1 MPSGRL
7 LEAAGN
13 RRPREMTATRV
24 GGHRIRLIVRLRFFG
39 VSTMQLW
46 CILLAAGQ
54 GSRLAPATGGVA
66 KQFLSVGGEPLYL
79 SSARTLAAV
88 PEMRGM
94 VVVLPREDFSSHA
107 AQLETLLAEQ
117 PLGIEVRTAPGGA
130 RRQDSVAHG
139 LAQVPASATHVLVHD
154 AARPFVSAQLTTRLL
169 DAWTGDCGGVIP
181 GLAPTDTIKECQ
193 GDRVVRTLDR
203 RRLMAVQTPQLFTA
217 AVLRRAHQWAHD
229 HAVEVTDDA
238 SLVEAM
244 GECVRVVPGEADN
257 HKITHPEDLAMLTP
271 PRPNRRHTIGFG
283 YDVHAYGGDRPMV
296 LGGMPIPGA
305 PAVRA
310 HSDGDVLLHA
320 LADAILGCLGA
331 GDIGEHFPD
340 TDPRWEAIPSSVL
353 LDQILERGR
362 QQDLVIDH
370 VDLTIIAQIPR
381 LAPHREA
388 IRANVAR
395 LLELSP
401 HQVNLKATTEEGLG
415 FTGRKE
421 GIKAV
426 AVVTGSMPC

>member
-1 MPSGRL
+1 
-7 LEAAGN
+7 
-13 RRPREMTATRV
+13 
-24 GGHRIRLIVRLRFFG
+24 
-39 VSTMQLW
+39 MQLW

-54 GSRLAPATGGVA
+54 GSRLAPVTGGVA
-66 KQFLSVGGEPLYL
+66 KQFLSVGGEPMYL
-79 SSARTLAAV
+79 ASARTLAAV
-88 PEMRGM
+88 PEIRGM

-139 LAQVPASATHVLVHD
+139 LAQIPASATHVLVHD

-193 GDRVVRTLDR
+193 GNRVVRTLDR

-426 AVVTGSMPC
+426 AVVTGSVPC

>member
-1 MPSGRL
+1 
-7 LEAAGN
+7 
-13 RRPREMTATRV
+13 
-24 GGHRIRLIVRLRFFG
+24 
-39 VSTMQLW
+39 MQLW

-331 GDIGEHFPD
+331 GDIGEHFP
-340 TDPRWEAIPSSVL
+340 
-353 LDQILERGR
+353 
-362 QQDLVIDH
+362 
-370 VDLTIIAQIPR
+370 
-381 LAPHREA
+381 
-388 IRANVAR
+388 
-395 LLELSP
+395 
-401 HQVNLKATTEEGLG
+401 
-415 FTGRKE
+415 
-421 GIKAV
+421 
-426 AVVTGSMPC
+426 